1 MYISKTTTILEDPFA
16 PLDRREMRLVERCV
30 AHARDRGLTRT
41 ARLVTRAG
49 NGWIYPVAAAFLF
62 LTPIEHAARCI
73 FAAIISLA
81 IAFTIYPPLKRA
93 LARTRPCDNGGFR
106 GYEVSGLRNFGTSK
120 PRDSVSDSIA
130 IAFTPLKRALAR
142 TRPCDNGGFRGYEVS
157 GLRNFGTSKPRNSVS
172 APLDRYSFPSGHA
185 MTAAAFGTPII
196 VAASPFAIPIV
207 IAACALVSWS
217 RIALG
222 HHYPS
227 DIVAGT
233 VLGAIIAA
241 TVAMVVM

>member
-16 PLDRREMRLVERCV
+16 ALDRRELRLVERCV
-30 AHARDRGLTRT
+30 SHARKMRLTRT
-41 ARLVTRAG
+41 ARAITRAG
-49 NGWIYPVAAAFLF
+49 NGWIYPFASAFLF

-93 LARTRPCDNGGFR
+93 LARTRPCDADC
-106 GYEVSGLRNFGTSK
+106 SL
-120 PRDSVSDSIA
+120 SDS
-130 IAFTPLKRALAR
+130 L
-142 TRPCDNGGFRGYEVS
+142 S
-157 GLRNFGTSKPRNSVS
+157 
-172 APLDRYSFPSGHA
+172 PLDRYSFPSGHA

-196 VAASPFAIPIV
+196 LAASPLAIPIV

-227 DIVAGT
+227 DIAAGT
-233 VLGAIIAA
+233 LLGAVIAA
-241 TVAMVVM
+241 AVAIALL

>member
-1 MYISKTTTILEDPFA
+1 MYISDIDRGELEV
-16 PLDRREMRLVERCV
+16 VERCV
-30 AHARDRGLTRT
+30 AHARERGLVRT
-41 ARLVTRAG
+41 ARFVTRAG

-62 LTPIEHAARCI
+62 LAPIEHAARCL
-73 FAAIISLA
+73 AAAVISLG

-93 LARTRPCDNGGFR
+93 FARTRPCDNDC
-106 GYEVSGLRNFGTSK
+106 SL
-120 PRDSVSDSIA
+120 SDS
-130 IAFTPLKRALAR
+130 T
-142 TRPCDNGGFRGYEVS
+142 
-157 GLRNFGTSKPRNSVS
+157 

-196 VAASPFAIPIV
+196 VAAPPLAIPIV
-207 IAACALVSWS
+207 IAACAVVSWS

-233 VLGAIIAA
+233 LLGAIIAA
-241 TVAMVVM
+241 MVALVIL

>member
-1 MYISKTTTILEDPFA
+1 MYISETTTIFEQ
-16 PLDRREMRLVERCV
+16 RLVERCV

-41 ARLVTRAG
+41 ARVITRAG

-62 LTPIEHAARCI
+62 LTPIDHAARCLV
-73 FAAIISLA
+73 AAIISLA
-81 IAFTIYPPLKRA
+81 IAFSIYPPLKRA
-93 LARTRPCDNGGFR
+93 VARPRPCD
-106 GYEVSGLRNFGTSK
+106 YDCSL
-120 PRDSVSDSIA
+120 SDSI
-130 IAFTPLKRALAR
+130 
-142 TRPCDNGGFRGYEVS
+142 
-157 GLRNFGTSKPRNSVS
+157 

-196 VAASPFAIPIV
+196 VAAPPLAIPLV

-217 RIALG
+217 RVALG

-233 VLGAIIAA
+233 LLGAIIAGA
-241 TVAMVVM
+241 VAMFVL

>member
-16 PLDRREMRLVERCV
+16 ALDRRELRLVERCV

-49 NGWIYPVAAAFLF
+49 NGWIYPVAATFLF
-62 LTPIEHAARCI
+62 LAPIEHAARCI
-73 FAAIISLA
+73 IAAIISLA

-93 LARTRPCDNGGFR
+93 LARTRPCD
-106 GYEVSGLRNFGTSK
+106 YDCGL
-120 PRDSVSDSIA
+120 SDSI
-130 IAFTPLKRALAR
+130 
-142 TRPCDNGGFRGYEVS
+142 
-157 GLRNFGTSKPRNSVS
+157 

-196 VAASPFAIPIV
+196 VAAPPLAIPLV
-207 IAACALVSWS
+207 IAVCALVSWS

-233 VLGAIIAA
+233 LLGTVIAA
-241 TVAMVVM
+241 TVALFVL

>member
-1 MYISKTTTILEDPFA
+1 MYISKTTTIVADPFA

-30 AHARDRGLTRT
+30 AHARDRGLMRT

-49 NGWIYPVAAAFLF
+49 NGWIYPVASAFLF
-62 LTPIEHAARCI
+62 LAPIEHAARCI
-73 FAAIISLA
+73 VAAIISLA
-81 IAFTIYPPLKRA
+81 IAFSIYPPLKRA
-93 LARTRPCDNGGFR
+93 LARTRPCENDC
-106 GYEVSGLRNFGTSK
+106 SL
-120 PRDSVSDSIA
+120 SDS
-130 IAFTPLKRALAR
+130 T
-142 TRPCDNGGFRGYEVS
+142 
-157 GLRNFGTSKPRNSVS
+157 

-196 VAASPFAIPIV
+196 VAAPPLAIPLV
-207 IAACALVSWS
+207 IAGCAIVSWS

-233 VLGAIIAA
+233 ILGAIIAA
-241 TVAMVVM
+241 AVALVVL